1 MGELKQFPDRFKKVE
16 EKTEDEVTDSSKI
29 GDVIS
34 FSKKVKPPEKIEVG
48 GTKSDVDLFSD
59 IISGLDV
66 GLYGLKEV
74 FPTLDTE
81 KYFELTSALPKLLD
95 QGGRSRANRL
105 GADYSKVVHDYTTE
119 ELISWVNDHS
129 ENEWQQKP
137 AWFRAIVDEIERRLN
152 AY

>member
-1 MGELKQFPDRFKKVE
+1 M
-16 EKTEDEVTDSSKI
+16 
-29 GDVIS
+29 
-34 FSKKVKPPEKIEVG
+34 PEKIENG
-48 GTKSDVDLFSD
+48 GSKSDTDLFSD